1 MELEQAMASQSS
13 SNTAGTRRK
22 RNYPTYQRGPYKG
35 RRKYPY
41 GWNSKKYR
49 TYITSKYPRG
59 SPESINIWGKSWAEA
74 DDIQRLRRGVGR
86 YKGEGDF
93 KSFLKG
99 LGKVALRGGGALIG
113 GLKGG
118 PAGAMKGW
126 QGGAGVSK
134 FIGLGDYSTNQI
146 VQGGSSSQQQISV
159 NNDSLTG
166 DIIFA
171 QTEYMGNISVNV
183 SSGEGVTPFVITG
196 YDLNPGLKTF
206 PFLSQIASNFELYD
220 WEGLM
225 VQYKPTSGEF
235 GSSSVSNTLGK
246 VIMATRYGV
255 NQDEGFRNAIEMQ
268 NYDYANSSKPSGG
281 MVHGIETDNAQQ
293 VSEMML
299 VRNGQVDAKAP
310 RILYDIGKFYVAT
323 EGIPYKV
330 SADTTIVL
338 GELWVT
344 YRVRLSRAKL
354 YTTLGETT
362 VWSKLKLLTT
372 ASDIATTL
380 SSSGSLTTELV
391 SGFSNAFQVKFPDD
405 LPFGY
410 FGVTVI
416 VSLAAASNLTP
427 AAITFPANSTV
438 SYNRLTGSPPAP
450 FDWGDNIITTGT
462 NGSLLYT
469 TILKLDNSARK
480 SGKSIFQINFSTA
493 LPAGSAIIINI
504 FQTDPDN
511 TFD

>member
-49 TYITSKYPRG
+49 TYITSKWPRG
-59 SPESINIWGKSWAEA
+59 SPESIQIWGKSWQEA
-74 DDIQRLRRGVGR
+74 DEMQKLRRGVGR

-99 LGKVALRGGGALIG
+99 LGKIALRGGGALIG

-146 VQGGSSSQQQISV
+146 VQGGATSQQQISV

-183 SSGEGVTPFVITG
+183 VTGEGVTGFDITG

-255 NQDEGFRNAIEMQ
+255 NQDESFRNAIEMQ

-281 MVHGIETDNAQQ
+281 MVHGIETDNNQQ

-299 VRNGQVDAKAP
+299 VRNGVVDSKAP

-323 EGIPYKV
+323 EGIPYKLGTDPQGNPQ
-330 SADTTIVL
+330 SSSIVL

-354 YTTLGETT
+354 YTSLGETA
-362 VWSKLKLLTT
+362 VWHKTT
-372 ASDIATTL
+372 FTSVVGALVSAINQQI
-380 SSSGSLTTELV
+380 GSLSATV
-391 SGFSNAFQVKFPDD
+391 SNVSATQAKVLLPDD
-405 LPFGY
+405 LSYGKFVINLYTGKAGGTEKY
-410 FGVTVI
+410 LDVSTTSKTVTVGATVGNSGVT
-416 VSLAAASNLTP
+416 L
-427 AAITFPANSTV
+427 
-438 SYNRLTGSPPAP
+438 
-450 FDWGDNIITTGT
+450 
-462 NGSLLYT
+462 
-469 TILKLDNSARK
+469 
-480 SGKSIFQINFSTA
+480 
-493 LPAGSAIIINI
+493 AGSNTVIQAVSEIVVNNPQRKKGENYFFINVSAGI
-504 FQTDPDN
+504 DSLGAQHRIVISQSDPDLSVL
-511 TFD
+511 